1 MTEEQIRTLQAKL
14 WAVADILRGR
24 MDADEYRDYMLGF
37 IFYKYLSEIMQSY
50 ADDKA
55 LKQDGLT
62 YADITEGTPEGIEIL
77 GEVRHAAVGELGFFL
92 LPSELFGAMAHR
104 GTLRRP
110 LGEGGAR
117 QGDPGFII
125 DDLKA
130 VLRNIETSTLGTASQ
145 DDFDDLFSDMDLTN
159 NRLSRTAETK
169 NDTIARILITLAE
182 IDFRLDAADGDI
194 LGDAYEYLI
203 GEFAATAGKKAGEF
217 YTPAQVSTILTRIVA
232 TEWVTNSSGGDGKT
246 PRAQPKPRIKDV
258 YDPCCGSGSLLLRFR
273 GEDIEIGSFYGQE
286 LNRTT
291 YNLARMNMILHG
303 VRYDMFD
310 LRQDDTLEHPA
321 PAHAGLRFE
330 AVVANPPFSAKWSA
344 ADTFSGDERF
354 GAFPRLPPA
363 SKADYCFVLHMLH
376 HLADD
381 GVMAVILPHGALFR
395 AGAEGAIRQHLIETK
410 NWLDAVI
417 GLPPNVF
424 YGTSIPAC
432 IMVFRKCREA
442 NDDVMVIDASRHFTK
457 VKNRNELRGEDVE
470 RIVDAWR
477 TRAAVERLARPV
489 PLAEIAANGFN
500 LNIPRYVDTSEPEV
514 PVDLAAVTAELRRID
529 AEMAESAAEIRA
541 YCAELGIE
549 APV

>member
-1 MTEEQIRTLQAKL
+1 MTEDQIRTLQAKL

-24 MDADEYRDYMLGF
+24 MDADEYRDYILGL
-37 IFYKYLSEIMQSY
+37 IFYRYLSEIMQAY
-50 ADDKA
+50 ADDV
-55 LKQDGLT
+55 LKNDGLT
-62 YADITEGTPEGIEIL
+62 YEAITEGTPEGIEIL
-77 GEVRHAAVGELGFFL
+77 EAVRHAAVGQLGYFL

-110 LGEGGAR
+110 LGEGGA
-117 QGDPGFII
+117 QKGDPGFII

-145 DDFDDLFSDMDLTN
+145 DDFDDLFSDMDLAN
-159 NRLSRTAETK
+159 NRLGRTAETK

-182 IDFRLDAADGDI
+182 IDFRLDEADGDI

-232 TEWVTNSSGGDGKT
+232 TEYVNGHSAT
-246 PRAQPKPRIKDV
+246 PRAQTKPRIRSV

-273 GEDIEIGSFYGQE
+273 RDGIEIGNFYGQE

-321 PAHAGLRFE
+321 PAHADMRFE

-344 ADTFSGDERF
+344 ADSFHGDERF
-354 GAFPRLPPA
+354 GSFPRLPPA

-381 GVMAVILPHGALFR
+381 GTMAVILPHGALFR
-395 AGAEGAIRQHLIETK
+395 AGAEGEIRQHLIREK

-442 NDDVMVIDASRHFTK
+442 DDDVMIIDASRHFTK
-457 VKNRNELRGEDVE
+457 VKNRNELADEDVE

-477 TRAAVERLARPV
+477 GRAAVDRLARPV
-489 PLAEIAANGFN
+489 PLAEIEGNGFN

-529 AEMAESAAEIRA
+529 GELADSAAEIRA
-541 YCAELGIE
+541 YCEELGIE

>member
-1 MTEEQIRTLQAKL
+1 MTEDQIRTLQAKL

-24 MDADEYRDYMLGF
+24 MDADEYRDYILGL
-37 IFYKYLSEIMQSY
+37 IFYRYLSEIMQTY
-50 ADDKA
+50 ADDV
-55 LKQDGLT
+55 LKGDGLS
-62 YADITEGTPEGIEIL
+62 YDAITEGTPEGIEIL
-77 GEVRHAAVGELGFFL
+77 EAVRHAAVGQLGYFL

-110 LGEGGAR
+110 LGEGGA
-117 QGDPGFII
+117 QKGDPGFII

-145 DDFDDLFSDMDLTN
+145 DDFDDLFSDMDLAN
-159 NRLSRTAETK
+159 NRLGRTAETK

-182 IDFRLDAADGDI
+182 IDFRLDEADGDI

-232 TEWVTNSSGGDGKT
+232 TEYVNGDGKA
-246 PRAQPKPRIKDV
+246 PRAQTKPQIRSV

-273 GEDIEIGSFYGQE
+273 RDGIEIGNFYGQE

-321 PAHAGLRFE
+321 PAHADMRFE

-344 ADTFSGDERF
+344 AETFHGDERF
-354 GAFPRLPPA
+354 GSFPRLPPA

-381 GVMAVILPHGALFR
+381 GTMAVILPHGALFR
-395 AGAEGAIRQHLIETK
+395 AGAEGEIRQHLIREK

-442 NDDVMVIDASRHFTK
+442 DDDVMIIDASRHFTK
-457 VKNRNELRGEDVE
+457 VKNRNELADEDVE
-470 RIVDAWR
+470 RIVTAWR
-477 TRAAVERLARPV
+477 GRAAVDRLARPV
-489 PLAEIAANGFN
+489 PLAEIEGNGFN

-529 AEMAESAAEIRA
+529 GELADSAAEIRA
-541 YCAELGIE
+541 YCEELGIE